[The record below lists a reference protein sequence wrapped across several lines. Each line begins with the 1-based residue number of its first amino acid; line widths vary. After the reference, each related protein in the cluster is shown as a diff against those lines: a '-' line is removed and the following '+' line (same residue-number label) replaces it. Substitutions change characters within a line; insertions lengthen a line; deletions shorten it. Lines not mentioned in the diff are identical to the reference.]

1 MPTVLRYTTTQH
13 SIINQQ
19 AQYDMCADM
28 PPHHLSPSRPVLW
41 GLRPQAVPLHVP
53 PTEAMAKQYS
63 APQGAGCHPIDA
75 QEGPITFKI
84 KSPLPIAI
92 SSISPY
98 PPLLPSPLCTGSS
111 CICVYSPPSFFK
123 APRSHLATAV
133 EASMKHLRPQF
144 LCAATHPPCPLCAR
158 QNH

>member
-111 CICVYSPPSFFK
+111 CIRVYSPPSFFE
-123 APRSHLATAV
+123 APRSHLATAESV
-133 EASMKHLRPQF
+133 DVDMCIS
-144 LCAATHPPCPLCAR
+144 CPRLVGAWTTSR
-158 QNH
+158 R